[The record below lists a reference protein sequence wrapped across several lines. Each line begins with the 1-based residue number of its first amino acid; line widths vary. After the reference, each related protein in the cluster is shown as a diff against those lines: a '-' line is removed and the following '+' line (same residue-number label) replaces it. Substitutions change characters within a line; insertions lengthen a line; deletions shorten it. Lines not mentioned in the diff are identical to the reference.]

1 MTPIYV
7 TIDQEKTGRNIAS
20 LMALKGIRVKDI
32 QEACGFEKPQAV
44 YKWLHGQTL
53 PSIDNLLIL
62 SILFETDMKGILAVS
77 GDALHRFRRPIRGR
91 FCDCHGYDILGVIPV
106 M

>member
-77 GDALHRFRRPIRGR
+77 GEALHRFWRPIRGR
-91 FCDCHGYDILGVIPV
+91 FFDRHRFNQGTVL
-106 M
+106 